1 MEVCVFNLILA
12 FRFDVTGDMGRSY
25 ATAKRLLCT
34 NMLGSTYFVSFFTFI
49 EIYASLVAFQV
60 ASGFVVNG
68 YY

>member
-1 MEVCVFNLILA
+1 MFNFILA

-25 ATAKRLLCT
+25 ANAKRLLCT

-49 EIYASLVAFQV
+49 EIYASVVASQV